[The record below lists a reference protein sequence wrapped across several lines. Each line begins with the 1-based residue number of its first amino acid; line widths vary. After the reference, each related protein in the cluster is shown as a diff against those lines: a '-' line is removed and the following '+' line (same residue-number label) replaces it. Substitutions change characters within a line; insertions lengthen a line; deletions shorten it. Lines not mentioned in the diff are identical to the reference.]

1 MNFDEELAK
10 AAKEMDDAEDALAK
24 LGFPE
29 VQWMLIKGYVLAAIT
44 HNQVVVAKA
53 LQEHALSELNK

>member
-29 VQWMLIKGYVLAAIT
+29 DQWMLIKGYVLAATDSLGVSPCHI
-44 HNQVVVAKA
+44 A
-53 LQEHALSELNK
+53 LRG